1 MGSDRHEAVPR
12 RRETLNNHRRPPMTD
27 SAVGELADALNV
39 VNPFLHDDERRLALA
54 IYELLAEG
62 RPVPIEKIAQR
73 TEADPTWV
81 GRTLDDW
88 TGVFRDD
95 DGRVIAF
102 WGLGLIEMPHT
113 FERNGRT
120 LYTWCAWDPLFI
132 APLLG
137 SDARVTSTCP
147 VTGRAITLYVGP
159 GGVRDVDP
167 PQAVLSFLRP
177 SPEMRDDV
185 IESFCHYVLL
195 FASRDAADVWI
206 AEHPG
211 TFVLDLEEAFDL
223 GQMTLGRLHGRKA
236 SPARTRAIT
245 SPSAASP

>member
-1 MGSDRHEAVPR
+1 V
-12 RRETLNNHRRPPMTD
+12 TD
-27 SAVGELADALNV
+27 SDISELADALNV
-39 VNPFLHDDERRLALA
+39 ANPFLDKGGRRLALA

-62 RPVPIEKIAQR
+62 RPVSIEEIAKR
-73 TEADPTWV
+73 TDADPAWV
-81 GRTLDDW
+81 GETLDDW

-102 WGLGLIEMPHT
+102 WGLALPEMPHT
-113 FERNGRT
+113 FELNGRT

-147 VTGRAITLYVGP
+147 VTGRTITLLVGP
-159 GGVRDVDP
+159 DGVRGVDP
-167 PQAVLSFLRP
+167 PEAVLSFLRP
-177 SPEMRDDV
+177 SAEMREDV

-195 FASRDAADVWI
+195 FSSRDAAAVWI

-211 TFVLDLEEAFDL
+211 TFVLALEEAFKL
-223 GQMTLGRLHGRKA
+223 AVATFGRLHGR
-236 SPARTRAIT
+236 RA
-245 SPSAASP
+245 